1 MIVLFFQFT
10 SFFTLLSAGF
20 AVPGQPP
27 SYSTKLASGHRQD
40 SLRSDSI
47 MLGSSITYQT
57 PNPPL
62 SLVHKSNSDLCLV
75 DSAHKHT
82 MNPPPY
88 NGAMLGAG
96 VGWLDPPDGSGMMSD
111 VSPTVGSLGLNN
123 SNPGSLTHEGFQMN
137 FLDDINKHTPNPNNA
152 SMNGFGQ
159 SEYLTHSLPT
169 SSGLLHVFQQDESQT
184 LLELGLST
192 S

>member
-1 MIVLFFQFT
+1 M
-10 SFFTLLSAGF
+10 
-20 AVPGQPP
+20 PGQPP
-27 SYSTKLASGHRQD
+27 SYSSKMNSNRQD

-47 MLGSSITYQT
+47 MLGSGLTYQT

-62 SLVHKSNSDLCLV
+62 SHMHKSNSDACLL
-75 DSAHKHT
+75 DTHKHS

-88 NGAMLGAG
+88 SGAMLGG
-96 VGWLDPPDGSGMMSD
+96 VSWLDQSDSGAMMSE
-111 VSPTVGSLGLNN
+111 VSPAVGSLGLTN

-137 FLDDINKHTPNPNNA
+137 FLDDLTVHKHNSNSSNPV
-152 SMNGFGQ
+152 MNGFSQGE
-159 SEYLTHSLPT
+159 SFLTHSLPT
-169 SSGLLHVFQQDESQT
+169 SSGLLFPAQDESQT

>member
-1 MIVLFFQFT
+1 MFVRYQCVRNFLF
-10 SFFTLLSAGF
+10 APGF

-27 SYSTKLASGHRQD
+27 SYSAKLGAGHRQD
-40 SLRSDSI
+40 SLRSNSV
-47 MLGSSITYQT
+47 MLGGSLSYQT

-62 SLVHKSNSDLCLV
+62 GLMHKSNSDLCLV
-75 DSAHKHT
+75 ESAHKHALN
-82 MNPPPY
+82 NPPPY
-88 NGAMLGAG
+88 SGAMLGGAG
-96 VGWLDPPDGSGMMSD
+96 IGWLDPPDGGGMMSD
-111 VSPTVGSLGLNN
+111 VSGSLGLNN

-137 FLDDINKHTPNPNNA
+137 FLDDMNKHGANPGNP
-152 SMNGFGQ
+152 SMNGFAQ

-169 SSGLLHVFQQDESQT
+169 SSSLLFQQDESQT